1 MCRPEGESSQA
12 ERGYGVGSFSFAVL
26 VIAWPVAE
34 MSLPAPAPASASS
47 VPRLCRFRGGL
58 HLSDCRRDPDPDV
71 VAVAVVR
78 EEQFTGSMLRPDE
91 GLDAEFDEHRLGA
104 AFIVAVQQHDGEET
118 ARLCR
123 GSETAAVCNKTS
135 KGAAGRETG
144 AAGSCPLP
152 ARRRSTFQ
160 EDGRLAGVGVQ
171 RRRDVG
177 KNAPQRT
184 AEHRQR
190 ADEADGN
197 EGGDES
203 VFDGGGAALVFQ
215 KRTDHDLRHS
225 IEKPAG
231 IGG

>member
-58 HLSDCRRDPDPDV
+58 HLSDGRRDPDPDV
-71 VAVAVVR
+71 VAVAAVR

-118 ARLCR
+118 ARVCR

-135 KGAAGRETG
+135 KGAAERETG
-144 AAGSCPLP
+144 AVGSCPLP

-160 EDGRLAGVGVQ
+160 EDGRLAGVG
-171 RRRDVG
+171 
-177 KNAPQRT
+177 
-184 AEHRQR
+184 
-190 ADEADGN
+190 
-197 EGGDES
+197 GDES

-215 KRTDHDLRHS
+215 KGTDHDLRHS
-225 IEKPAG
+225 IEKPGG
-231 IGG
+231 IGGRHNHRSWA